1 MADDLHQAIQAATTA
16 LCDQDPAIGLS
27 DPWAQVARIAV
38 ETAAPPLLQAIRDR
52 LAKAE
57 NEIAADE
64 EVIGI
69 LGLDLQELRDRYAA
83 LEVHAAELRDLLEQL
98 EWAGSGAPE
107 ATAAWD
113 CCPVCGLLR
122 QEPAGGFH
130 LDDCKLAH
138 ALQAAGP
145 ARGHAILD
153 EVERL
158 REENRQLQIA
168 YDRASAPP
176 DTALD
181 QAAPREVGR

>member
-1 MADDLHQAIQAATTA
+1 MADDDLHQAIQAAITA
-16 LCDQDPAIGLS
+16 LCAQHPAIGLS
-27 DPWAQVARIAV
+27 DPWAQVARIAI
-38 ETAAPPLLQAIRDR
+38 EAAMPILLQAI
-52 LAKAE
+52 
-57 NEIAADE
+57 
-64 EVIGI
+64 
-69 LGLDLQELRDRYAA
+69 RDRYAA